1 MFDLFRLDTEKIEYI
16 WRLFEESK
24 SSLITAALLNAVTSI
39 RRANNNLDFLNELLS
54 SLGEE

>member
-1 MFDLFRLDTEKIEYI
+1 
-16 WRLFEESK
+16 
-24 SSLITAALLNAVTSI
+24 LITAALLNAVTSI